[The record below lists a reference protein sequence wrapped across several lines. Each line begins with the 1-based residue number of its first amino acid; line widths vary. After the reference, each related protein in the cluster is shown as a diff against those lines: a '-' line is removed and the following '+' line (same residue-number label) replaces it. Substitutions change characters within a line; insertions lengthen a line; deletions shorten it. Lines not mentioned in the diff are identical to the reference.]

1 MSANRESVFFLVRA
15 DRALKDPTQELV
27 IKLHDWP
34 KKLDAYMAVCEE
46 RHEEEK
52 KALES
57 QIAQQRAEFLAEMR
71 TWERAAREVASW
83 GDPQTWWHQN
93 PKLRGF

>member
-15 DRALKDPTQELV
+15 DRALKEQTQELV

-34 KKLDAYMAVCEE
+34 KKLDDHMAACEE

-57 QIAQQRAEFLAEMR
+57 QIAKQRQAFLADMR
-71 TWERAAREVASW
+71 TWESAAKEVAQW
-83 GDPQTWWHQN
+83 GDPQTWWHQY
-93 PKLRGF
+93 